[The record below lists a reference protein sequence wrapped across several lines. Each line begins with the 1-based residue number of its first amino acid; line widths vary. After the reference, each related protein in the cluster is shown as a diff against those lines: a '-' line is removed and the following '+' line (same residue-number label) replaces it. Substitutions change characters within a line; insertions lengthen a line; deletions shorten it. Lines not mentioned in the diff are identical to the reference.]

1 MVTVVVAAVSGA
13 IALISLWVN
22 GIRHERA
29 RRQRLYADA
38 LAALVAYR
46 EFAYVIRR
54 RRAPVPGHD
63 EIAGEERV
71 RISEAL
77 REVQRDVEY
86 HRAWTKTEPATTV
99 ATTYDAL
106 VKETR
111 RVAGG
116 YMHDA
121 WEAEPLDNDAGMN
134 IGDIDYSPLEEH
146 ETAYLDAVTRALRFW
161 RVAFPWL
168 ARS

>member
-1 MVTVVVAAVSGA
+1 VVAAVSGA

-22 GIRHERA
+22 GIRQERA

-54 RRAPVPGHD
+54 RRAPVPGHE

-86 HRAWTKTEPATTV
+86 HRAWIKTEPATAV

-106 VKETR
+106 AKETR

-121 WEAEPLDNDAGMN
+121 WQADPLDNDAGMN
-134 IGDIDYSPLEEH
+134 IPDIDYSPLAEYD
-146 ETAYLDAVTRALRFW
+146 TAYLNAVSRALTFW

-168 ARS
+168 ASS

>member
-22 GIRHERA
+22 GIRQERA

-54 RRAPVPGHD
+54 RRAPMPGHE
-63 EIAGEERV
+63 EIAGAERV

-77 REVQRDVEY
+77 REVQRDVED
-86 HRAWTKTEPATTV
+86 HRAWTTTEPATNV
-99 ATTYDAL
+99 ATAYEAL
-106 VKETR
+106 VK
-111 RVAGG
+111 G
-116 YMHDA
+116 H
-121 WEAEPLDNDAGMN
+121 
-134 IGDIDYSPLEEH
+134 
-146 ETAYLDAVTRALRFW
+146 
-161 RVAFPWL
+161 
-168 ARS
+168 ARSPVDTCTMLGRPSRSITMPG